1 MLEIFKD
8 ISPSS
13 FVVICVFA
21 IVVVAVIIFA
31 AVWAVKSKG
40 KFKLKIGNTE
50 LGLSTAESSDSKNSE
65 SGTTTTVSNNNYKVD
80 KDSFIPTIR
89 NIINHTMDLANEEA
103 VARQRLYSDQNRNT
117 KSKFDMLK
125 AMIIADYCNRYPSAN
140 ISFLE
145 LILNSLIDSCILI
158 KFEKAFQADR
168 FAEKTK
174 DQILDQYRSF
184 IDSAYS
190 ELRLGLVKFRNS
202 LGEDNKLLTQDI
214 LTCVDAQKDN
224 IKRSIIDCF
233 EYAHAESIN
242 YVNNI
247 QKSKQKHSTNINNAL
262 KGYLSNSPE
271 VTNYLPNVWSET
283 MPPDGI
289 VGV

>member
-1 MLEIFKD
+1 MLDFIKN
-8 ISPSS
+8 ISPTTLVLI
-13 FVVICVFA
+13 FTFA
-21 IVVVAVIIFA
+21 FIIIVLIVLIAFY
-31 AVWAVKSKG
+31 AVKLRG
-40 KFKLKIGNTE
+40 KFQLKIGNTE
-50 LGLSTAESSDSKNSE
+50 LGLNTTESSDSKNSE
-65 SGTTTTVSNNNYKVD
+65 PNTTKTVSNNYKVD
-80 KDSFIPTIR
+80 KESFIPTIR

-117 KSKFDMLK
+117 KAKFDMLK
-125 AMIIADYCNRYPSAN
+125 AMIVADYCNKYPNAN

-145 LILNSLIDSCILI
+145 LILNSLIDSCILV

-174 DQILDQYRSF
+174 DQVLDQYRSF

-214 LTCVDAQKDN
+214 LTCVDTQKDN

-233 EYAHAESIN
+233 EYAHSEAIN
-242 YVNNI
+242 YVNSI
-247 QKSKQKHSTNINNAL
+247 QKSKQKHSANINNAL
-262 KGYLSNSPE
+262 KGYLSNSPG
-271 VTNYLPNVWSET
+271 VTDYLPDVWSET
-283 MPPDGI
+283 MPPDGV